1 VDTLGCERG
10 LVLVWTAWLLSFLPV
25 GRKLIYNK
33 LQNVLYDI
41 ALKKE
46 KKDTKSV
53 RATQKVLRVSWR
65 SKRCNYVI
73 PASTAVL

>member
-10 LVLVWTAWLLSFLPV
+10 LVLVWNAWLLSFLPV

-46 KKDTKSV
+46 KRYKISKSNPQSF
-53 RATQKVLRVSWR
+53 TCQSVL
-65 SKRCNYVI
+65 
-73 PASTAVL
+73 LFGH

>member
-46 KKDTKSV
+46 KKI
-53 RATQKVLRVSWR
+53 Q
-65 SKRCNYVI
+65 NQ
-73 PASTAVL
+73 